1 MWMILVLAALLGS
14 CLCAQTPSVKPFEPG
29 PEPQAATPVQ
39 TSNPAA
45 MEQKQELSRRVFSPP
60 ARTVL
65 PAIIPYVSGRVTLAP
80 GKPCAIPLLEVM
92 PKGGFTGDPKI
103 MIMGSQTLANIDH
116 MPPIKGVPACPQ
128 DGR

>member
-65 PAIIPYVSGRVTLAP
+65 PAIIPYVSGHVKLAP
-80 GKPCAIPLLEVM
+80 GRACSIPLLHVL
-92 PKGGFTGDPKI
+92 PGSGITGDPKI
-103 MIMGSQTLANIDH
+103 AILGSQTLANIDH
-116 MPPIKGVPACPQ
+116 MPLIQGVPICPQ
-128 DGR
+128 DKR